1 MKKLVVF
8 IFFTLGISSLFAQEK
23 YFSKTATVKFHSDS
37 KMEKIEGTNSKSST
51 VSDVW

>member
-37 KMEKIEGTNSKSST
+37 KMEKIQNHQQLSMRRL
-51 VSDVW
+51 VN